1 MLDLWSYPV
10 AFYFDVQICG
20 ISLRFHEVSGLN
32 QQIEVVHIP
41 EGGGTGYEVPNGI
54 KHGNLVLKRAINP
67 ILKDIFDDWVSV
79 TFENGKKVMTMDLTV
94 SLLDSDGNKQCM
106 WYISEAYP
114 VKWDVGN
121 FSAKSAELV
130 METTELAFHEIIR
143 VL

>member
-10 AFYFDVQICG
+10 SFYFDVQILG

-32 QQIEVVHIP
+32 QQIELVHIP
-41 EGGGTGYEVPNGI
+41 EGGGVGYEVPKEL

-67 ILKDIFDDWVSV
+67 ILRDIFDNWVSC
-79 TFENGKKVMTMDLTV
+79 TFEDEKNVTTMDLMI

-106 WYISEAYP
+106 WYISDAYP

-121 FSAKSAELV
+121 FSAKNGELV
-130 METTELAFHEIIR
+130 METTELAFYRITR
-143 VL
+143 YL